1 MARKRNPQRD
11 EAKQMWLESGKQI
24 KLAEIAAKLDTLP
37 STIRKWKSQDR
48 WDDETNESAPND
60 KGSVPLRHAS
70 MKGNKNATGNK
81 GGKGAP
87 LGNDYAKGNAGGG
100 APPRNENALKTGEYQ
115 TIMWGYLSDEEIALF
130 QSIPD
135 DPLVQITATIKELEI
150 RKYRMAGLLDK
161 AKKELTPS
169 QKKTLKQL
177 REVPYIQDV
186 KGKKV
191 RVERE
196 ELVVIEEREE
206 TLRKLDDVLRI
217 EDALTRITNQ
227 LVKAIKQKS
236 DLKQAEL
243 KNGLIRAQTSV
254 NKEKLF
260 KPEPEQII
268 SDNTNTKPNF
278 DGLSTEELRAYAAS
292 LSRR

>member
-1 MARKRNPQRD
+1 MAQKRNPQRD

-24 KLAEIAAKLDTLP
+24 KLAEIAAKLETLP

-60 KGSVPLRHAS
+60 KGSAPLRHAS

-100 APPRNENALKTGEYQ
+100 APPRNENAVKTGEYQ

-177 REVPYIQDV
+177 QEVPYIQDV
-186 KGKKV
+186 KGTKV
-191 RVERE
+191 RVSRE
-196 ELVVIEEREE
+196 ELSIVEEREE
-206 TLRKLDDVLRI
+206 SVDIFNRILSI
-217 EDALTRITNQ
+217 EDALTRVTNQ

-236 DLKQAEL
+236 DLEL
-243 KNGLIRAQTSV
+243 ASARKKLIQTQTDV
-254 NKEKLF
+254 NKEKLYRPSTVEDE
-260 KPEPEQII
+260 KVENKAPPDMTQ
-268 SDNTNTKPNF
+268 
-278 DGLSTEELRAYAAS
+278 LSIEELRNLAS
-292 LSRR
+292 INKLS

>member
-1 MARKRNPQRD
+1 MARKRNPLRD
-11 EAKQMWLESGKQI
+11 EAKQMWLESNKQI

-48 WDDETNESAPND
+48 WDDEINESAPNN
-60 KGSVPLRHAS
+60 KGSAPLRHAS

-115 TIMWGYLSDEEIALF
+115 TIMWGYLSDDEIELF

-135 DPLVQITATIKELEI
+135 DPIVQITATIKELEI

-161 AKKELTPS
+161 AKNELTPS

-186 KGKKV
+186 QGKKV

-196 ELVVIEEREE
+196 ELVVVEEREE

-217 EDALTRITNQ
+217 EDALTRVTNQ

-236 DLKQAEL
+236 DLEL
-243 KNGLIRAQTSV
+243 ASARKKLIQTQTDV
-254 NKEKLF
+254 NKEKLYRPSTVEDE
-260 KPEPEQII
+260 KVENKAPPDMTQ
-268 SDNTNTKPNF
+268 
-278 DGLSTEELRAYAAS
+278 LSIEELRNLAKLTK
-292 LSRR
+292 LS